1 MQQQLPF
8 ADAGVGFRLAQWRS
22 FEAMHVL
29 RRAGPRLRR
38 NLVCYNPRMTF
49 MQVTYEL
56 QSPLKNE
63 QLRSLA
69 EFANTYGLQRF
80 YLDEQ
85 RNLLH
90 FEYDASRLE
99 ETVVEHV
106 LREARIPVLRRV
118 EAV

>member
-1 MQQQLPF
+1 MSRAATVTF
-8 ADAGVGFRLAQWRS
+8 ADLGASFRLAERRS
-22 FEAMHVL
+22 VRWMGCATM
-29 RRAGPRLRR
+29 RP
-38 NLVCYNPRMTF
+38 NMVCYNPRMTF

-80 YLDEQ
+80 RLDEQ
-85 RNLLH
+85 RNLLQ
-90 FEYDASRLE
+90 FEYDASRLK

-106 LREARIPVLRRV
+106 LKEARIPVLRRV